1 MAVRRKE
8 MVDIKS
14 YYYKGP
20 VLEFGRCIEN
30 NWTGST
36 KATSEKKARSNLVYQ
51 YKTRTGRVPAS
62 KIDLPGVIV
71 EDYK

>member
-1 MAVRRKE
+1 MVIKRRE
-8 MVDIKS
+8 MVDTKN
-14 YYYKGP
+14 YHYKGP

-36 KATSEKKARSNLVYQ
+36 KAPSEKKARSNLAYQ
-51 YKTRTGRVPAS
+51 YKTCTGRIPAS

-71 EDYK
+71 VED